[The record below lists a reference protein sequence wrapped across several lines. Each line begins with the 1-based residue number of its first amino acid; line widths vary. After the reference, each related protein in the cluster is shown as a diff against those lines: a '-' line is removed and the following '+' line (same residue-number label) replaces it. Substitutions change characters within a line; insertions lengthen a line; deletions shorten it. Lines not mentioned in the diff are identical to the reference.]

1 MKATIETSPTGFRY
15 IAILEPVDWDSAPN
29 KAREILD
36 FIGARDVAPVADSD
50 SVSVDTKWW
59 NFTFKE
65 KIFRIVY
72 DEWPNGLSIE
82 PRDAESASLLP
93 DMEQLILVA

>member
-15 IAILEPVDWDSAPN
+15 IAILEPVDWDSAPK

-36 FIGARDVAPVADSD
+36 LIGALDVATLANDD

-72 DEWPNGLSIE
+72 EEWPNGLSIE

-93 DMEQLILVA
+93 DMERLILAA

>member
-1 MKATIETSPTGFRY
+1 MKATVATSPTGFRY
-15 IAILEPVDWDSAPN
+15 IAILEPVDWNSASS

-36 FIGARDVAPVADSD
+36 LIGARHAAAVANNDL
-50 SVSVDTKWW
+50 VSVDTKWW
-59 NFTFKE
+59 NFNFKE

-93 DMEQLILVA
+93 DIEQLILAA